1 MDRHF
6 PSRRRQAGSL
16 AVAIRLAAVLFA
28 LGALGAMG
36 AGAGWGATLPGDSS
50 QAPQTFGVTLPQHA
64 AKSLK
69 PARLTPS
76 EQAGLVLVAV
86 PQVPLEAIDPDAG
99 LQADAMKER
108 TGQTKPLRFAGRRR
122 APGTPP

>member
-28 LGALGAMG
+28 LGAVGAMG
-36 AGAGWGATLPGDSS
+36 AGAGWGAALPGDSS

-76 EQAGLVLVAV
+76 EQAGLAPVAV
-86 PQVPLEAIDPDAG
+86 SQVRPRAIASHAVLQTDALYTLKG
-99 LQADAMKER
+99 A
-108 TGQTKPLRFAGRRR
+108 TK
-122 APGTPP
+122 